1 MIDTTFTDTFDAM
14 LRARRSTRDFVGEPL
29 DDAEVEDFLDLVL
42 TAPTAFN
49 MQARSV
55 VVVSDP
61 GVRAEV
67 HAAARKQRQVLE
79 APLLLAFMAEPD
91 GWEGTFDEIRD
102 LNLASGYWDGAKAVE
117 RRERIGG
124 FQAERREAGLSREF
138 AIRDAMIA
146 ASFAILAAEA
156 RGWAASPMTGF
167 NDAGVKAALGAADSD
182 AVVALLLAVGPAAS
196 RPAAPARLPLERRV
210 YRDRYPL

>member
-1 MIDTTFTDTFDAM
+1 M
-14 LRARRSTRDFVGEPL
+14 
-29 DDAEVEDFLDLVL
+29 
-42 TAPTAFN
+42 
-49 MQARSV
+49 
-55 VVVSDP
+55 
-61 GVRAEV
+61 
-67 HAAARKQRQVLE
+67 LE

-117 RRERIGG
+117 RRE
-124 FQAERREAGLSREF
+124 AGLSREF

-167 NDAGVKAALGAADSD
+167 NEAGVKAA
-182 AVVALLLAVGPAAS
+182 VGP
-196 RPAAPARLPLERRV
+196 APARLPQERRV